1 MFLFYNN
8 VNGLRTF
15 ALIVQTK
22 QKKLSLSNVQRGL
35 QGKHHNMLNFGLLL
49 CILFIPSIFTSIVIA
64 EK

>member
-35 QGKHHNMLNFGLLL
+35 QGKHHTMLNFGLLL
-49 CILFIPSIFTSIVIA
+49 CLLFLKYVHT
-64 EK
+64 